1 MSVDIRIQ
9 VPEENIRKIETGLEG
24 LSKSKGSVLKTAV
37 NNTAKKAQKLLVQKA
52 SKEYTGKIARQ
63 SAIMSRS
70 EIKKAS
76 TGNPSALIKFRSP
89 VHEIKEFHVSNLAI
103 SKTTYRS
110 NGKRGGK
117 KIKGNVLK
125 GSSKPLEHAFVVQF
139 KSGHISVVSR
149 VPGVKMLSNTKKEK
163 LRKLLSPSY
172 KVMIGGEKVYGS
184 SEEEIGGILREQV
197 ALAMNKALGGK

>member
-1 MSVDIRIQ
+1 MSIDLKIQ
-9 VPEENIRKIETGLEG
+9 VPDTAIKQIEKDLDGLT
-24 LSKSKGSVLKTAV
+24 KSKGAVIKTAV
-37 NNTAKKAQKLLVQKA
+37 NNTAKKAQKLLAQKA
-52 SKEYTGKIARQ
+52 SKEYAGKIARQ
-63 SAIMSRS
+63 SAVLSGS
-70 EIKKAS
+70 DIKKAT
-76 TGNPSALIKFRSP
+76 TGNLSALIKFKSP
-89 VHEIKEFHVSNLAI
+89 VHEIKEFHVSSLAI
-103 SKTTYRS
+103 SRTTYRS

-125 GSSKPLEHAFVVQF
+125 GSPKQLEHAFVVQF

-149 VPGVKMLSNTKKEK
+149 VTGSKMPSDPKKEK